1 VNPAR
6 HKQPTARVVPLDD
19 VQPCANCSGRSIV
32 MLKQEARA
40 GRGGHW
46 WLCSKCWRIAAQGD
60 DFGS

>member
-19 VQPCANCSGRSIV
+19 VQPCATCGATRVV

-46 WLCSKCWRIAAQGD
+46 WLCSRCWLVEQRSE
-60 DFGS
+60 DFT